1 MAPSS
6 KPQALANKLLRM
18 DADIV
23 ARLDKFFDVFEDMR
37 NNMFPAFEDRIREC
51 KFVENDSKARAL
63 AADIEADIKA
73 NTQNIFAIQKY
84 ARELAAQA
92 EQLERVADGMYM
104 RKNDL
109 ETQLYRVVRERNGEK
124 WD

>member
-6 KPQALANKLLRM
+6 KPKALANKLSRM
-18 DADIV
+18 DEDLI

>member
-6 KPQALANKLLRM
+6 KPQALANKLSRM
-18 DADIV
+18 DADVV
-23 ARLDKFFDVFEDMR
+23 ARFDKFFDVFEDMR
-37 NNMFPAFEDRIREC
+37 NNMFPTFEERIREY
-51 KFVENDSKARAL
+51 KYTESDTKARAL

-84 ARELAAQA
+84 AREMAAQA

-104 RKNDL
+104 RKNEL
-109 ETQLYRVVRERNGEK
+109 ETQLYRAVRERSGEK

>member
-37 NNMFPAFEDRIREC
+37 NNTFSIFESKIRDY
-51 KFVENDSKARAL
+51 KFVESESKARAL

-73 NTQNIFAIQKY
+73 TTQNIFAIQKY
-84 ARELAAQA
+84 ARELADQA

-109 ETQLYRVVRERNGEK
+109 ESKMYRAVKERSGEK